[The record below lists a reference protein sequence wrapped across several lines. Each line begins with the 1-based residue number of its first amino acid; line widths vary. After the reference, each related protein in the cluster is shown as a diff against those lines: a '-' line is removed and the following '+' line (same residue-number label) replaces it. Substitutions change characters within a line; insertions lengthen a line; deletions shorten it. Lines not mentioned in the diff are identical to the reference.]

1 MNPTDKVLGNISAIN
16 TFIEN
21 FPMSIL
27 DMKHGKTYTSIFD
40 FMVDVLVSCG
50 VNVNEIVNYLLR
62 EIYGIETTIDGRIDG
77 LYEKISSGALEV
89 DEQNEVLDAI
99 EISIKS
105 IFMGL
110 LSSIFSCSALPI
122 LPNRVMDGPY
132 KDNFINDNNN
142 LENIL
147 TVLGNPDIPFKPL
160 IIPKSIIDPMG
171 ILDINPTSDDGR
183 LFYAIEGG
191 DKYYKKTK
199 VLKIKYEEVEIPS
212 VEGEK
217 VIEKT
222 LSAVSKYNKNI
233 GIYIHIDKPGND
245 KKELF
250 KEDEIK
256 FYSTEDVP
264 SPISISVKY
273 TPYGGK
279 AAKTWTTSINKN
291 ESESTSTLILSPSNK
306 KDKKSIIEWV
316 SINNSDGGCEIY
328 DKTWAYLDSVSSE
341 KFIDRWK
348 NNGVY
353 SLPWEGPNVETEE
366 IILTNE
372 HTITGDTYTDVVK
385 KEEYVYTYNEI
396 NGDEL
401 NNIDFNKVER
411 VNYVPTEDI
420 DVYSPEYIVCYDGL
434 NPNLLY
440 KTFDMNAFIWYV
452 LHKGM
457 KDPQVEYNHMMWD
470 SRISAS
476 KNGIGRKNAEEW
488 NQWYNSKTS
497 YTDEFKYYNS
507 YITKESP
514 LFPIIQLER
523 QGMSDNLLRIRVPS
537 QRYFLPKIR
546 NAKINGAEPPK
557 HAYNASI
564 YKFNWEYLNNIKI
577 LHPKILIVG
586 LLDYLLGFSVST
598 IKSTDIS
605 FTKKIIEAKLSS
617 AIKSIIESNDMEVED
632 CYMTFSNDEVN
643 SMLEEMLLARYSGT
657 MYGGETTTVKVHD
670 TNKYM
675 AMLDQINQ
683 NTKMNGNVAAI
694 SKLVTEVT
702 ASPGTEGSINYGL
715 SVSTDQNLLK
725 KLLWA
730 LVMPIL
736 MSIFTPQVLLILYIN
751 LNLMGIVKID
761 ESLGQDFSKIINVL
775 MNKIFGLLKSIIIFI
790 KDKIVELLLIY
801 LYEKLLPLL
810 IKYELIL
817 LLERI
822 EYWLTI
828 LKAALNCLPKFKFK
842 INNAIG
848 SIDAVDYADI
858 VSTQNTPESTATC

>member
-89 DEQNEVLDAI
+89 DEQNEILEAI

-122 LPNRVMDGPY
+122 LPDRVMDGL
-132 KDNFINDNNN
+132 KENNFN
-142 LENIL
+142 
-147 TVLGNPDIPFKPL
+147 KKSL

-191 DKYYKKTK
+191 DKYYQKTQE
-199 VLKIKYEEVEIPS
+199 LKIKYEEIERPS

-222 LSAVSKYNKNI
+222 LSTVSKYDENI
-233 GIYIHIDKPGND
+233 GIYFDYIPGND
-245 KKELF
+245 NKDLF
-250 KEDEIK
+250 KEDEIYI
-256 FYSTEDVP
+256 YSTKP
-264 SPISISVKY
+264 LPFPISITIKY

-279 AAKTWTTSINKN
+279 ASHTWTTIIDKGKTKSISK
-291 ESESTSTLILSPSNK
+291 LILSPSNK
-306 KDKKSIIEWV
+306 KDKKSIIEWA
-316 SINNSDGGCEIY
+316 SINYSNGGGEIY
-328 DKTWAYLDSVSSE
+328 DKTWAHLDLDSQKE
-341 KFIDRWK
+341 KANEFYDRWL
-348 NNGVY
+348 NNGIH

-366 IILTNE
+366 IILTQ
-372 HTITGDTYTDVVK
+372 TVTGNTYTDVVK

-507 YITKESP
+507 NITKESP

-523 QGMSDNLLRIRVPS
+523 QGMSDNLLRIKVPS

-546 NAKINGAEPPK
+546 NAKINGIEPPK

-564 YKFNWEYLNNIKI
+564 YKFNWDYLNNIRI
-577 LHPKILIVG
+577 LHPKLLLVG
-586 LLDYLLGFSVST
+586 LLDSLLGFSVST
-598 IKSTDIS
+598 IKSTDIN

-643 SMLEEMLLARYSGT
+643 TMLEEMLLSRYSGT
-657 MYGGETTTVKVHD
+657 MYGGETTTVREHD
-670 TNKYM
+670 VRKYM
-675 AMLDQINQ
+675 SMLDQIN
-683 NTKMNGNVAAI
+683 TSASKEGNVSAI

-761 ESLGQDFSKIINVL
+761 ESLGQDFTKIMNVL